1 MVGSTSCRA
10 VTRPNAPLDAR
21 LFVRGVAASATS
33 SGPSP
38 LASPRMIMLK
48 SILVT
53 AALLIIATPGYANSR
68 SAQAGTQQVVD
79 ALDANGN
86 AVDRRR

>member
-1 MVGSTSCRA
+1 
-10 VTRPNAPLDAR
+10 
-21 LFVRGVAASATS
+21 
-33 SGPSP
+33 
-38 LASPRMIMLK
+38 MIMLK